1 MKCYSLALG
10 LVFVLSGCGD
20 SPANSQSASV
30 ADGTTQ
36 FKRVVV
42 LGIDGLDPDILQE
55 AMERYPDRMQNFRA
69 LAKASDG
76 IQPLGTTTP
85 PQSPVAW
92 SSFITGLNPGS
103 HGVFDFIHRDPAT
116 YSELPGT
123 QKPVHADDFSLPG
136 SWKFPLTEAS
146 DSNRTGRAFWS
157 VLGEQKVP
165 ASVWRMPINFPVERG
180 LGYSFPGMLTPAIDS
195 AYGQPTLYTTN
206 PPLDRLTDSKVKRI
220 QVRNGRVLTHLMGPA
235 NPFKDGEPSATVEL
249 DIFVDEQAGAVA
261 IELGEQRVV
270 LETGQWSV
278 FLPVEF
284 SLLPVGMNSM
294 SGIVRFYLRSVEP
307 ELELYASP
315 VDIDPINP
323 VSPISDPEDAS
334 AELAQ
339 AIGLYYTQGMAEDV
353 NGLKKGLLT
362 DEEFMAQTEL
372 VFQERGRMLDFALD
386 SYMGD
391 QRGGLLFFYYSTVDL
406 CAHMMWRHSDEQHP
420 HHDRILAAKDSEW
433 WSGREGSTWKDV
445 LIDLYLKMDGV
456 LGEVRSRVGDD
467 TLILVMSDHG
477 FAPYYRIFS
486 LNTWLLENG
495 YLVLKSGKSR
505 ELAMGHA
512 DFRKVHLRDA
522 VDWTKTQAY
531 GMGFNGLY
539 LNLKGRESQGI
550 VESGKPAQDLIT
562 ELQTKLEAIRD
573 DAPGWE
579 GIRVVLAADPGSQA
593 YSGSRVAEAP
603 DLVVGYNSGYG
614 NSDESSL
621 ARIPAAVLRDNL
633 GGTFNGN
640 HLMHPSVV
648 AGTLLTNGVL
658 ARRGLKLE
666 DVTAE
671 LFAQYGAKPE
681 TELDGQPF
689 LK

>member
-1 MKCYSLALG
+1 MRCLPFGLTLLSLLA
-10 LVFVLSGCGD
+10 GCGD
-20 SPANSQSASV
+20 SEKQGQHASGGPGPV
-30 ADGTTQ
+30 Q
-36 FKRVVV
+36 YKRVVV

-55 AMERYPDRMQNFRA
+55 AMRRYPDRMTNFRA

-76 IQPLGTTTP
+76 IQPLGTSTP

-92 SSFITGLNPGS
+92 STFITGVNPGS
-103 HGVFDFIHRDPAT
+103 HGVYDFIHRDPAT

-123 QKPVHADDFSLPG
+123 QKPVHSDDFGLPG
-136 SWKFPLTEAS
+136 SWKFPLTDAS
-146 DSNRTGRAFWS
+146 DSNRSGRAFWT
-157 VLGEQKVP
+157 VLGEQQVP
-165 ASVWRMPINFPVERG
+165 ASVWRMPINFPVEKG

-195 AYGQPTLYTTN
+195 AYGQPTLFTTN
-206 PPLDRLTDSKVKRI
+206 PPLDRLADPKVQRI
-220 QVRNGRVLTHLMGPA
+220 QVRNGRVRTNLTGPA
-235 NPFKDGEPSATVEL
+235 NPFKDGEPPARVDL
-249 DIFVDEQAGAVA
+249 DFFVDEESDSVA
-261 IELGEQRVV
+261 IELGEERLV
-270 LETGQWSV
+270 LQPGQWSV
-278 FLPVEF
+278 FVPVEF

-315 VDIDPINP
+315 VDIDPMNP
-323 VSPISDPEDAS
+323 VTPISDPEEAS

-372 VFQERGRMLDFALD
+372 VFQERGRMLDYALNT
-386 SYMGD
+386 YMDD

-420 HHDRILAAKDSEW
+420 HHDEALAAKDSQW

-445 LIDLYLKMDGV
+445 LIDLYLKMDPV

-467 TLILVMSDHG
+467 TLILVISDHG
-477 FAPYYRIFS
+477 FAAYNRIFS

-495 YLVLKSGKSR
+495 YLVLKPGMSR
-505 ELAMGHA
+505 ELAMDHA
-512 DFRKVHLRDA
+512 DFQPVHLRGA
-522 VDWTKTQAY
+522 VDWSKTKAY
-531 GMGFNGLY
+531 GLGFNGLY
-539 LNLKGRESQGI
+539 LNLKGREAEGI
-550 VESGKPAQDLIT
+550 VEPGQSAQDLIA
-562 ELQTKLEAIRD
+562 ELKTKLEAIQD
-573 DAPGWE
+573 DVPGRE
-579 GIRVVLAADPGSQA
+579 GIPVVLVADPGSQV
-593 YSGSRVAEAP
+593 YSGSRVGEAP

-658 ARRGLKLE
+658 ARKGLKLE

-681 TELDGQPF
+681 TKLDGQSF

>member
-1 MKCYSLALG
+1 MKYFSLALG
-10 LVFVLSGCGD
+10 LVFVLSGCGE

-30 ADGTTQ
+30 VAGATQ

-103 HGVFDFIHRDPAT
+103 HGVYDFIHRDPGT

-123 QKPVHADDFSLPG
+123 QKPVHADNLSLPG

-146 DSNRTGRAFWS
+146 DSNRTGRAFWT
-157 VLGEQKVP
+157 VLGEQNVP

-420 HHDRILAAKDSEW
+420 HHDRVLAAKDSEW

-495 YLVLKSGKSR
+495 YLVLKPGKSR
-505 ELAMGHA
+505 ELAKDHV

-539 LNLKGRESQGI
+539 LNLKGRETQGI
-550 VESGKPAQDLIT
+550 VESGKPAQDLIA

-573 DAPGWE
+573 DAPRWE
-579 GIRVVLAADPGSQA
+579 GVRVVLAADPGPQV